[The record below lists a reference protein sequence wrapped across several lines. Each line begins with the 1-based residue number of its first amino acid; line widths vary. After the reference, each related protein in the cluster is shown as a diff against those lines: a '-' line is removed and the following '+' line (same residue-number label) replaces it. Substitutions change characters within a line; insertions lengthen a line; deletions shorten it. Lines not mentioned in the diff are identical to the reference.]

1 MRLLS
6 DKGVHKI
13 LNPINGALIST
24 NASWDKETEK
34 NETTQNS
41 TIISIKENIERI
53 VASYGIDAD
62 DWAEAISSQYFL
74 LCLAEKLQ
82 HKDDDEYKKL
92 LDKCLSNF
100 RIKYT
105 GELTLDNDSLLI
117 TPGET
122 TRIIEC
128 MKNEDKLDGYYRNSA
143 KTRADNID
151 GQRMYINFHYGLLLK
166 IVSSEDTDTLRSI
179 KHTCLANL
187 LNEES
192 LDPFGGWYPYRVP
205 WITARILISIKS
217 IDYSSYTNKDNVNI
231 TVKKALRSLYDRLYV
246 KAPYWRSGVGN
257 WVSKWESTGLCLEA
271 LFVWEEIGLKKD
283 RIERIINYI
292 FSEENRLE
300 WLNKIIS
307 FETEESAN
315 NVLASVIIASV
326 VFRVTKLHFP
336 SIYKQYA
343 NEIIAF
349 FKSVIDV
356 ILNQN
361 VKAVLQYCTVPQ
373 ILYYV
378 LSALE

>member
-1 MRLLS
+1 MDNKDTQKIINPKDAMFVPS
-6 DKGVHKI
+6 DT
-13 LNPINGALIST
+13 P
-24 NASWDKETEK
+24 WEKETDSFEAT
-34 NETTQNS
+34 NTS
-41 TIISIKENIERI
+41 WSIKSIIENIERI

-62 DWAEAISSQYFL
+62 DWSEAISSQYFL
-74 LCLAEKLQ
+74 LCLAEKLK
-82 HKDDDEYKKL
+82 HKDEDYKKL
-92 LDKCLSNF
+92 LNKCLSNF

-105 GELTLDNDSLLI
+105 GELILDNESLLI
-117 TPGET
+117 TPDET
-122 TRIIEC
+122 SRIIEC
-128 MKNEDKLDGYYRNSA
+128 MKNEDKSDNYYRKKA

-151 GQRMYINFHYGLLLK
+151 AQRMYINFHYGLLIK
-166 IVSSEDTDTLRSI
+166 IVSSEDTKILRSI
-179 KHTCLANL
+179 KHTCLDKL
-187 LNEES
+187 TNEES
-192 LDPFGGWYPYRVP
+192 LDPSGGWYPYRVP

-315 NVLASVIIASV
+315 NVLASVILASV

>member
-1 MRLLS
+1 M
-6 DKGVHKI
+6 KI
-13 LNPINGALIST
+13 
-24 NASWDKETEK
+24 
-34 NETTQNS
+34 
-41 TIISIKENIERI
+41 
-53 VASYGIDAD
+53 
-62 DWAEAISSQYFL
+62 
-74 LCLAEKLQ
+74 
-82 HKDDDEYKKL
+82 
-92 LDKCLSNF
+92 
-100 RIKYT
+100 
-105 GELTLDNDSLLI
+105 
-117 TPGET
+117 
-122 TRIIEC
+122 
-128 MKNEDKLDGYYRNSA
+128 
-143 KTRADNID
+143 
-151 GQRMYINFHYGLLLK
+151 
-166 IVSSEDTDTLRSI
+166 
-179 KHTCLANL
+179 
-187 LNEES
+187 
-192 LDPFGGWYPYRVP
+192 GGWYPYRVP

-315 NVLASVIIASV
+315 NVLASVILASV